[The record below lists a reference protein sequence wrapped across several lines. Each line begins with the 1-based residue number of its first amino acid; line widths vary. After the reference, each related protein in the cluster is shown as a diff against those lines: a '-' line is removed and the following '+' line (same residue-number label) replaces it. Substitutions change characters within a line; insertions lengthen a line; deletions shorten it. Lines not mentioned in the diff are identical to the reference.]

1 MVGDIFMQQ
10 PKFQIGDLVAAWLPY
25 EHNGIITRVDEY
37 IDLQNAEERII
48 CFHVY
53 WPNGQNGWYMH
64 EELVLIRAIHSLVP

>member
-1 MVGDIFMQQ
+1 MQQ
-10 PKFQIGDLVAAWLPY
+10 PKFQIGDLVAGWLSF

-53 WPNGQNGWYMH
+53 WPTGQNGWYMH
-64 EELVLIRAIHSLVP
+64 EELVLIRAISLPMP